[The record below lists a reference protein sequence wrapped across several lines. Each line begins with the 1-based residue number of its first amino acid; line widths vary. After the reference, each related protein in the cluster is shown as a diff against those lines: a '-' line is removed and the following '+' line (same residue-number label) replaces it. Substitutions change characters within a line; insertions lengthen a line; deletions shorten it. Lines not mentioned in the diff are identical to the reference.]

1 MSLISQLV
9 SVSCI
14 EAIRKMD
21 AGIVAFVLVVELCG
35 MGTCNLRVSDINS
48 GRITN
53 FDGYLHWKYVGEA
66 CLPGR
71 VSGQGC
77 GEESA
82 LTLTDRDWTGTSSKG
97 DWIVIGP
104 GASI

>member
-14 EAIRKMD
+14 ETIRKMD
-21 AGIVAFVLVVELCG
+21 VGIVAFVLVVELCG

-53 FDGYLHWKYVGEA
+53 FDGNLHWKYVGEA
-66 CLPGR
+66 SLPGR

-82 LTLTDRDWTGTSSKG
+82 LTLTDRDSTGTSSKG
-97 DWIVIGP
+97 GWTLIG
-104 GASI
+104 S